1 MSLTIRLPFKASMDT
16 FILIANPISGK
27 GRAKTIAEQAYAALT
42 KSGQTGMLALTAGP
56 GDAERFAQ
64 DAVNAGI
71 RKIIACGGDGTLHE
85 VVNGIAQHSENTSV
99 PVARGPIPREGSDVP
114 LTENIPDT
122 VAREAAVKS
131 QDTVARGPV
140 PREAQDTVA
149 RGPVPREAAVENQD
163 TVARGPVP
171 REAAV
176 TLGVLPCGRG
186 NDFAAAI
193 GVPRKTEEAVQNLFT
208 GKPTQVDLG
217 KITPLPVDE
226 PPRAQTGTEIPSPQ
240 KTRYF
245 ITIATCGYD
254 AEVSRR
260 GAERSTPFKGTA
272 AYVCAALAT
281 LADYKC
287 PIIKL
292 EGDFGTLEGE
302 HLLAATGI
310 TPRYGGGFRIVPN
323 ARYDDGLFDVCSI
336 RSVSKITILRLLV
349 TLFWGGHVSHPA
361 VEMRQ
366 TRTLRIETEPVMLLY
381 ADGEPMC
388 ETPAMIE
395 IVKHGLTVLAP

>member
-1 MSLTIRLPFKASMDT
+1 M
-16 FILIANPISGK
+16 
-27 GRAKTIAEQAYAALT
+27 Q
-42 KSGQTGMLALTAGP
+42 
-56 GDAERFAQ
+56 
-64 DAVNAGI
+64 
-71 RKIIACGGDGTLHE
+71 
-85 VVNGIAQHSENTSV
+85 
-99 PVARGPIPREGSDVP
+99 
-114 LTENIPDT
+114 DT
-122 VAREAAVKS
+122 VAREPVPRDTAGKM
-131 QDTVARGPV
+131 QDTVAREPV
-140 PREAQDTVA
+140 PRDT
-149 RGPVPREAAVENQD
+149 
-163 TVARGPVP
+163 
-171 REAAV
+171 AV

-193 GVPRKTEEAVQNLFT
+193 GVPRKTEEAIQNLFT

-217 KITPLPVDE
+217 KITPLPVAE
-226 PPRAQTGTEIPSPQ
+226 PSRAHTGTEIQPPQ

-292 EGDFGTLEGE
+292 EGDFGTVEGE

-323 ARYDDGLFDVCSI
+323 ARYDDGLFDVCNI
-336 RSVSKITILRLLV
+336 RPVSKITILRLLV

-366 TRTLRIETEPVMLLY
+366 TRTLRIETEPAMLLY